1 MILMLIKYQFLKK
14 NNMVNII
21 HLKTLLDIM
30 ITMLLDHCTYFFRK
44 LLDILINLI
53 KIK

>member
-21 HLKTLLDIM
+21 NLNTLLDM
-30 ITMLLDHCTYFFRK
+30 MLMMLLDHYV
-44 LLDILINLI
+44 
-53 KIK
+53 